1 MLLIRRIL
9 GGANG
14 ITHLA
19 GCGPLSR
26 RYFSHS
32 RIVLNR
38 TKSSSAKSD
47 DVDSLEDSKVKIQ
60 KEKKQAKTLDQIIK
74 IETNEAPKLPA
85 ETQERRLSPLQFM
98 NQGRSKIPE
107 NWRKDQMMP
116 EWKRQ
121 KYALGEKFK
130 GKAWNPVKKLSRD
143 EMESVRLLK
152 RELPDMTSKDL
163 SDHFKISPEAIRRIL
178 KSKWTPSLE
187 EEEDIYERWKKRG
200 DKIKNLYTEKYG
212 TDTKVIIKNSGDGS
226 GVRAKFDRKN
236 KRSKS
241 NSKKGS
247 KDGSKPKRSFRRGAH
262 FDDVIF

>member
-9 GGANG
+9 RGANG

-19 GCGPLSR
+19 GYGLLSR

-32 RIVLNR
+32 STLLNR
-38 TKSSSAKSD
+38 TKSSSKSD
-47 DVDSLEDSKVKIQ
+47 SANSLEDNKVKIQ

-74 IETNEAPKLPA
+74 IETTEAPKPPA
-85 ETQERRLSPLQFM
+85 ETLERRLSPLEFM

-143 EMESVRLLK
+143 EMESVRMLK

-163 SDHFKISPEAIRRIL
+163 SDHFKISPEAVRRIL

-200 DKIKNLYTEKYG
+200 EKIKNLYIEKYG
-212 TDTKVIIKNSGDGS
+212 TDTKVIIKNTGDGS
-226 GVRAKFDRKN
+226 GVRAKFDRMN

-241 NSKKGS
+241 SSKRGS